1 MSKPSRL
8 LLLTFYYPP
17 DLSAGSFRAEALT
30 SALLEESPDLQV
42 DVLTAEPSRYGSYTP
57 QAQSQEQHDRL
68 TIKRVSLPRR
78 RSGALGQ
85 AWLFVCFAWQT
96 MRQTRGRD
104 YDLVLATSTRLMT
117 AVLGAYLAWRKRARL
132 YLDIRDIFVET
143 LDELLR
149 SPMLRPLIGV
159 FAAVER
165 CAFMRAGRIN
175 LVSPG
180 FLPYFQARYPGKCFS
195 LCPNGV
201 DLEFEEAFKQ
211 SAPANSRPLHILYAG
226 NIGDGQGLQHLV
238 PELALRLAGRAHIC
252 VVGDGARRQTLCD
265 ELARQGVSNV
275 ELFSPVKRTVLRKL
289 YEDADV
295 LLLHLNDWRAF
306 RRVLPS
312 KLFEYAASG
321 KPILAGVAGYPADF
335 IEAEVANAAVFRPCD
350 AEEAVAAL
358 SRLKLESVCR
368 KAFVA
373 RFARQRIMRELAH
386 DIVALLRE

>member
-1 MSKPSRL
+1 MSKPSRI

-17 DLSAGSFRAEALT
+17 DLSAGSFRAKALT
-30 SALLEESPDLQV
+30 RALLEECSDLQV
-42 DVLTAEPSRYGSYTP
+42 DVLTAEPSRYGSYAP
-57 QAQSQEQHDRL
+57 QAQSEEQHDRL
-68 TIKRVSLPRR
+68 AIKRIPLPKH

-85 AWLFVCFAWQT
+85 AWLFVCFAWQA
-96 MRQTRGRD
+96 MRQTRGQD
-104 YDLVLATSTRLMT
+104 YDLVLATSSRLMT
-117 AVLGAYLAWRKRARL
+117 AVLGTYLAWRLRAKL

-149 SPMLRPLIGV
+149 SPMLRPLIGL
-159 FAAVER
+159 FALVEGW
-165 CAFMRAGRIN
+165 AFRRADRIN

-180 FLPYFQARYPGKCFS
+180 FLPYFQARYPGKRFS

-201 DLEFEEAFKQ
+201 DLEFEEAVT
-211 SAPANSRPLHILYAG
+211 SRPVADSRPLQVLYAG

-238 PELALRLAGRAHIC
+238 PELALLLAGKACIR
-252 VVGDGARRQTLCD
+252 VVGDGGRRQALCD
-265 ELARQGVSNV
+265 ELTRLGVDNV
-275 ELFSPVKRTVLRKL
+275 QLLSPVKRKVLRKL
-289 YEDADV
+289 YEEADI

-335 IEAEVANAAVFRPCD
+335 IGAEVANAAVFRPCA

-358 SRLKLESVCR
+358 SRLKLEPVCR

-373 RFARQRIMRELAH
+373 RFARQRIMRELAR
-386 DIVALLRE
+386 DIMVLLRE